1 MPGNPCTIATRFR
14 FMGEEN
20 KSDSTK
26 WIVVATSVLGLVA
39 ALLVVGSRYFEFTK
53 AKSDAEEA
61 ARKAEKA
68 RVEDRPKSSGD
79 EFPRPP
85 LPPKL
90 PPPPVK
96 DLLPP
101 IAK

>member
-1 MPGNPCTIATRFR
+1 MA
-14 FMGEEN
+14 EEN

-26 WIVVATSVLGLVA
+26 WIVIATSVLGLVA
-39 ALLVVGSRYFEFTK
+39 AMLVVGSRYFEFNK
-53 AKSDAEEA
+53 AKTDAEEA

-68 RVEDRPKSSGD
+68 KVEERPKSSGD
-79 EFPRPP
+79 ELPKPP

-90 PPPPVK
+90 PPVK

-101 IAK
+101 K